1 MTEKKAK
8 FSSPPATRVSG
19 LIVVCSMAMPSPMV
33 NGEGQQHRKGRAQR
47 EEQRADKRQR
57 KAHAQHELLAE
68 MLNQQTGRIDMM
80 P

>member
-19 LIVVCSMAMPSPMV
+19 LIVVCSMAMPRPMV
-33 NGEGQQHRKGRAQR
+33 NDEASSTGKVGTRAKSSDPTSGSAKPAVRTVFWLKRSISSPEG
-47 EEQRADKRQR
+47 
-57 KAHAQHELLAE
+57 
-68 MLNQQTGRIDMM
+68 IDMM

>member
-8 FSSPPATRVSG
+8 FSSPPATRVRG

-33 NGEGQQHRKGRAQR
+33 NDEASSTGKVGKSAKSSEPTSGSAKPTPSTNFWLKRSIRRPEG
-47 EEQRADKRQR
+47 
-57 KAHAQHELLAE
+57 
-68 MLNQQTGRIDMM
+68 IDMM